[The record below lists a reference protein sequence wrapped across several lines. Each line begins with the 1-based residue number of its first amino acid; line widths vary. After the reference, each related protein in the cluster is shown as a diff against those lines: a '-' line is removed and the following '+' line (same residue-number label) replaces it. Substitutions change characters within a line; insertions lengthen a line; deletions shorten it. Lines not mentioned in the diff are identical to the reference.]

1 MADLISIVVP
11 VYQVEKELPRCIE
24 SILKQSYTHIDV
36 VLVDD
41 GSKDRSPAICDEY
54 AEKDKRITVLHQIN
68 GGVSKARNAGLE
80 IAKGDYVLFVD
91 SDDEILPHFVESFV
105 EIDVDKKGTLLFQG
119 CIVRSYKGE
128 SLYQCPDRRY
138 EKDDFAKCIA
148 DNELYMHGGP
158 TGKLYSLD
166 IINKHSLKFDARFK
180 NYEDLMFFMDYIQ
193 YIEAIEFCSALGYV
207 YHTQES
213 GLHLS
218 YDSFENE
225 CGLMSSYRSKMAPYM
240 LENHQDRISAYSLIF
255 FFRALKGLYLDST
268 ITDKKI
274 MLAGFCDSNKD
285 LFSYSYSY
293 MDIKKQLLLKL
304 LSYRCYGIVDIV
316 LKRMV

>member
-1 MADLISIVVP
+1 MTDLISIIVP
-11 VYQVEKELPRCIE
+11 VYQVEKRLARCIE
-24 SILKQSYTHIDV
+24 SILKQSYANLDV

-41 GSKDRSPAICDEY
+41 GSKDKSPAICDEY
-54 AEKDKRITVLHQIN
+54 AEKDSRIKVLHQAN
-68 GGVSKARNAGLE
+68 GGVSRARNAGLE
-80 IAKGDYVLFVD
+80 SAKGDYVLFVD
-91 SDDEILPHFVESFV
+91 SDDEILPHFVQSFV
-105 EIDVDKKGTLLFQG
+105 DIEVDKKKTLLFQG

-128 SLYQCPDRRY
+128 SLYQCPDARY
-138 EKDDFAKCIA
+138 EKNDFAKCIA

-158 TGKLYSLD
+158 TGKLYSMEV
-166 IINKHSLKFDARFK
+166 IKKHDLKFDSRFK
-180 NYEDLMFFMDYIQ
+180 NYEDLMFFLDYIQ
-193 YIEAIEFCSALGYV
+193 YIEAIEFCSVLGYV

-255 FFRALKGLYLDST
+255 FFRVLKGLYLDPT
-268 ITDKKI
+268 ITDKKKV
-274 MLAGFCDSNKD
+274 LADLCKSNKG
-285 LFSYSYSY
+285 LFNFSYAY

-304 LSYRCYGIVDIV
+304 LSYRCYGIVDNV
-316 LKRMV
+316 VKRMV